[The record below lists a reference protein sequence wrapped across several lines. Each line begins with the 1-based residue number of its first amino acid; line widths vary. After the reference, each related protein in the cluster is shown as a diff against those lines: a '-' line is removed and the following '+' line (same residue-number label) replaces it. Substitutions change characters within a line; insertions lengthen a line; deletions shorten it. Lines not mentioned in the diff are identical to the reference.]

1 MKDIK
6 KVVAQLQK
14 EGAEIIKDVIVKNV
28 TVSNQDEWTR
38 VVLTLNKNV
47 PAMVANDKG
56 DYVEGERNI
65 IFTST
70 FSIGALLSNNEDIAF
85 AKNLVMQTPE
95 LLTMVLSYANV
106 TVVAEHVAKGTE
118 YTNPFSDK
126 AGSRIVEHD
135 SIYHHV
141 VDLNLGKKGQK
152 LTGMLESKVL
162 DAMISGAFTK
172 VVAGTKPSDDNE
184 EEA

>member
-14 EGAEIIKDVIVKNV
+14 EGAEIIKDVVVKNIA
-28 TVSNQDEWTR
+28 VSNQDEWTR

-47 PAMVANDKG
+47 PAMVATDKG

-126 AGSRIVEHD
+126 AGSRLVERD

-162 DAMISGAFTK
+162 DAMISCAFTK
-172 VVAGTKPSDDNE
+172 VVAGTKPSDDTE